1 MREDLLKSDASTSF
15 LPAQENFL
23 EEIKN
28 ISQFSHENLVQ
39 VVDAGEVDL
48 KMEDGNIKKIPFLV
62 THLITGCTLKEVIE
76 NSPNAEFVRVKL
88 RNNPE
93 VAIQFVSQMARG
105 ISYLHYRNFLH
116 CDIAPKNIFIED
128 GQHLRAIVGDV
139 GMPRKIDGEVGDK
152 VFIAGTRSYSPE
164 EISNQFGS
172 KVDASEL
179 KKWFPR
185 WDLYGFS
192 KSVLELLQY
201 LSTLSNAPWINAAV
215 LKATQ
220 TFSAI
225 GQFKTVE
232 EVAEQIEY
240 CLPVHRER
248 GGVPELEPSAVVAR
262 KRMMPIEA
270 LALTKRVDGLVRHP
284 AVIRLQGVP
293 QLTIVRSASPGG
305 THTRYEHALGVM
317 ENVRRMLSSLIDEPS
332 FLGVLSKNSIE
343 TGLVAGLLYNVSRFP
358 FSNVI
363 HELNKR
369 LPPGENK
376 IFASFGR
383 ADLFNEIFG
392 NNFISHKGLTL
403 EGLICQDF
411 PAIDMSKLKRILMAG
426 STTDLEEADETILYA
441 LLNSSLDARVI
452 DFVRRDSLHLGLSSG
467 DSFEI
472 DDLLPHLIISPGV
485 SGNNVSQVSLKTS
498 GITVAEQIILMRYWL
513 FQRVYWNQPN
523 RAYNAAIR
531 RALLDLRECGDFE
544 CKLREQALLVDER
557 EMLMFF
563 YEYAEQKKLTSTVRL
578 LNFVVKHEKVLYREV
593 YDRNLRLCD
602 AEPLK
607 QDKPVIEALVSH
619 TMSYQTMRRF
629 ENQLA
634 NSLAKKLGLHEAD
647 GAPLVL
653 LDVPFEPGN
662 VKLGSDIFVR
672 VQSSSNPMDLR
683 TLEKI
688 SPVIEGVNKNFIND
702 LQRLRIFARPDI
714 KIGKDD
720 GEWLY
725 GELRKLVES

>member
-1 MREDLLKSDASTSF
+1 MCA
-15 LPAQENFL
+15 
-23 EEIKN
+23 
-28 ISQFSHENLVQ
+28 
-39 VVDAGEVDL
+39 
-48 KMEDGNIKKIPFLV
+48 
-62 THLITGCTLKEVIE
+62 
-76 NSPNAEFVRVKL
+76 
-88 RNNPE
+88 NPE

-105 ISYLHYRNFLH
+105 LSYLHYRNFLH

-139 GMPRKIDGEVGDK
+139 GMSRKIDGVAGDK
-152 VFIAGTRSYSPE
+152 IFIAGTRSYSPE
-164 EISNQFGS
+164 DIASQFGN
-172 KVDASEL
+172 KIDAVDL
-179 KKWFPR
+179 VKLFPR
-185 WDLYGFS
+185 WDIYGFS
-192 KSVLELLQY
+192 KSVMELLQY
-201 LSTLSNAPWINAAV
+201 VSTLSNAPWINAAV

-220 TFSAI
+220 TFNLIA
-225 GQFKTVE
+225 QFKTIE
-232 EVAEQIEY
+232 DVAEQVEY

-270 LALTKRVDGLVRHP
+270 LALTKRVDDLVRHP
-284 AVIRLQGVP
+284 AIMRLQGVP
-293 QLTIVRSASPGG
+293 QLTVVISASPGG

-317 ENVRRMLSSLIDEPS
+317 ENIRRMLSTLIDEPS

-343 TGLVAGLLYNVSRFP
+343 TGLVAGLLYNASRFP

-383 ADLFNEIFG
+383 ANLFNEIFG
-392 NNFISHKGLTL
+392 DKFTSYKGLTL
-403 EGLICQDF
+403 EELINKDF
-411 PAIDMSKLKRILMAG
+411 PAIDICKLKRILVAG
-426 STTDLEEADETILYA
+426 STADLAETDETILYA

-485 SGNNVSQVSLKTS
+485 VGESVSRVSLKTS

-523 RAYNAAIR
+523 RSYNAVLR
-531 RALLDLRECGDFE
+531 RALLDLRECDDFE
-544 CKLREQALLVDER
+544 STLRKQALLVNER

-563 YEYAEQKKLTSTVRL
+563 HAFAKQKKLHSTIRL
-578 LNFVVKHEKVLYREV
+578 LDLVVNHEKILYREV

-602 AEPLK
+602 ADPIK
-607 QDKPVIEALVSH
+607 QDKHVIEALISK
-619 TMSYQTMRRF
+619 TMSYQTMHKF
-629 ENQLA
+629 ENQLSA
-634 NSLAKKLGLHEAD
+634 SLATKLNIHEID

-662 VKLGSDIFVR
+662 VKLGSDIFV
-672 VQSSSNPMDLR
+672 QIQASSNPFVMNFR

-688 SPVIEGVNKNFIND
+688 SPVIDGVNKNFIND
-702 LQRLRIFARPDI
+702 LQRLRIFIRPDLSFD
-714 KIGKDD
+714 KKN

-725 GELRKLVES
+725 EELKKLVEN